1 MLIAAI
7 LLVSNFTVIEAQP
20 LQQQMTNQ
28 PGEIE
33 NGRTT
38 TPPGATPVSTTTFQS
53 INDSFRVEVPS
64 GWIIQD
70 IDNTGPALLE
80 ESRQG
85 YGMLAQLCP
94 EEQQQGATVLPNA
107 TGGSGGS
114 TNTISSINASSC
126 IGARDVIHIVRY
138 PDLEIRMQPANNITT
153 YYLQKLEEVG
163 YRGIQAVSSTDT
175 TVNIINPQT
184 NQTIAIVP
192 AKFAEIIYSTIVTP
206 DEVSKGYF
214 ILTATNLT
222 APNVGT
228 TKGYSVFYEV
238 GSATAEA
245 EITRTLPAA
254 VEEVF
259 GSFELIAEAPEEV
272 IAEQTIVQTEQTVQE
287 DGFGQVLQIQ
297 CSPSYPGV
305 CIPPPPP
312 DLNCGDIGFSNFTV
326 LSPDPHGFDGNDND
340 GIGCDL
346 PGGPGG
352 DNGGEGGGG
361 DDEDGGDDNSG
372 GGDNSCHPSYPDVC
386 IPPPPPDLN
395 CDDEGV
401 PENFE
406 VSGSDPHGF
415 DGDNDGIGCES
426 ESNAPDEP
434 EGGGDDDN
442 GGDSDNGGEG
452 EDDGGDDGGGGEPE
466 PEPEPEP
473 GDGGEGGEGGEPEP
487 EPGDGGEGGGDE
499 PT

>member
-1 MLIAAI
+1 MSMMVLIAII
-7 LLVSNFTVIEAQP
+7 LLSSNFTIINAQS
-20 LQQQMTNQ
+20 LQQQQMSSQ
-28 PGEIE
+28 L
-33 NGRTT
+33 
-38 TPPGATPVSTTTFQS
+38 GAAATTFQS
-53 INDSFRVEVPS
+53 IDDSFRVEVPS

-70 IDNTGPALLE
+70 IDNTGAALLE

-94 EEQQQGATVLPNA
+94 VEQQQQQQGATVLPNA

-114 TNTISSINASSC
+114 TNTISSINASRC
-126 IGARDVIHIVRY
+126 LGALDVIHIVRY
-138 PDLEIRMQPANNITT
+138 PDLEIRMQPADNITT

-163 YRGIQAVSSTDT
+163 YVGIQAVSSTDT

-184 NQTIAIVP
+184 NQTIATVP

-206 DEVSKGYF
+206 DEVGKGYF

-259 GSFELIAEAPEEV
+259 GSFELIAAAPEEV
-272 IAEQTIVQTEQTVQE
+272 IAEQQATTVITEQTEQTVQGG
-287 DGFGQVLQIQ
+287 GFGQVIQ
-297 CSPSYPGV
+297 SECDPSYPNV

-312 DLNCGDIGFSNFTV
+312 DLNCDDIDARNFTV
-326 LSPDPHGFDGNDND
+326 LSPDPHGFDGDND

-352 DNGGEGGGG
+352 DNVGDGDGS
-361 DDEDGGDDNSG
+361 DDEDDGDDNGG

-401 PENFE
+401 PEDIR
-406 VSGSDPHGF
+406 VVGSDPHGF
-415 DGDNDGIGCES
+415 DGNDNDGIGCES
-426 ESNAPDEP
+426 ESDAPDN
-434 EGGGDDDN
+434 DDN
-442 GGDSDNGGEG
+442 GGDDGDGDN
-452 EDDGGDDGGGGEPE
+452 GGGGEPEPEPGDGGDGGENGEGGELE

-473 GDGGEGGEGGEPEP
+473 GDGG
-487 EPGDGGEGGGDE
+487 GEGGGDE

>member
-1 MLIAAI
+1 MALTVLIAII
-7 LLVSNFTVIEAQP
+7 LLASNFTIIRAQP
-20 LQQQMTNQ
+20 IQQQVTSQ
-28 PGEIE
+28 GGEIE
-33 NGRTT
+33 SGTT
-38 TPPGATPVSTTTFQS
+38 TIPPGAAVSTTTFQS
-53 INDSFRVEVPS
+53 IDDSFRVEVPS

-70 IDNTGPALLE
+70 VDNTGSSSLSE
-80 ESRQG
+80 ETAQG
-85 YGMLAQLCP
+85 YGMLAHLCSV
-94 EEQQQGATVLPNA
+94 EQQQQGAATVLPNA
-107 TGGSGGS
+107 TGGGGS
-114 TNTISSINASSC
+114 TNTISSINASRC
-126 IGARDVIHIVRY
+126 LGAQDVIHILRY
-138 PDLEIRMQPANNITT
+138 PDLETRIQPANNITT

-163 YRGIQAVSSTDT
+163 YGGIQTLNSVDT
-175 TVNIINPQT
+175 TVNITDPQT
-184 NQTIAIVP
+184 NQTIATVP
-192 AKFAEIIYSTIVTP
+192 AKFAEITYSTNVAP
-206 DEVSKGYF
+206 DEISKGYF

-222 APNVGT
+222 APDIGT

-259 GSFELIAEAPEEV
+259 SSFELIAAPEV
-272 IAEQTIVQTEQTVQE
+272 VTEQTIVQTEQTTQAG
-287 DGFGQVLQIQ
+287 GFGQVIQ
-297 CSPSYPGV
+297 SECSPSYPGV

-312 DLNCGDIGFSNFTV
+312 DLNCDDIGVSNFTV
-326 LSPDPHGFDGNDND
+326 LSADPHGFDGNDND

-346 PGGPGG
+346 LGDPGDVIG
-352 DNGGEGGGG
+352 DG
-361 DDEDGGDDNSG
+361 DSSGDVDDG

-395 CDDEGV
+395 CGDEGV

-426 ESNAPDEP
+426 ESDAPDEP
-434 EGGGDDDN
+434 GDDADDDN
-442 GGDSDNGGEG
+442 GGENG
-452 EDDGGDDGGGGEPE
+452 DGDDGGGEEPE

-473 GDGGEGGEGGEPEP
+473 GDGGDGGEGGEPEP

>member
-1 MLIAAI
+1 MSITVLIAAI
-7 LLVSNFTVIEAQP
+7 LLASNFTIIEAQP

-38 TPPGATPVSTTTFQS
+38 TPPGATAVSTTTMFQS
-53 INDSFRVEVPS
+53 IDDSFRVEVPS

-94 EEQQQGATVLPNA
+94 EEQQQQQGATVLPNA

-114 TNTISSINASSC
+114 TNTISSINASRC
-126 IGARDVIHIVRY
+126 LGALDVIHIVRY
-138 PDLEIRMQPANNITT
+138 PDLEIRMQPTDNITT
-153 YYLQKLEEVG
+153 YYLQKLQEVG
-163 YRGIQAVSSTDT
+163 YLGIQTLNSVDM
-175 TVNIINPQT
+175 TVNITNPQT
-184 NQTIAIVP
+184 NQTIATVP
-192 AKFAEIIYSTIVTP
+192 AKFVEIIYSTNVNP
-206 DEVSKGYF
+206 DEVGKGYF

-254 VEEVF
+254 VAHVF
-259 GSFELIAEAPEEV
+259 GSFELIAAASEEV

-312 DLNCGDIGFSNFTV
+312 DLAERRPPNNQQ
-326 LSPDPHGFDGNDND
+326 PH
-340 GIGCDL
+340 I
-346 PGGPGG
+346 
-352 DNGGEGGGG
+352 
-361 DDEDGGDDNSG
+361 
-372 GGDNSCHPSYPDVC
+372 
-386 IPPPPPDLN
+386 
-395 CDDEGV
+395 
-401 PENFE
+401 
-406 VSGSDPHGF
+406 
-415 DGDNDGIGCES
+415 
-426 ESNAPDEP
+426 
-434 EGGGDDDN
+434 
-442 GGDSDNGGEG
+442 
-452 EDDGGDDGGGGEPE
+452 
-466 PEPEPEP
+466 
-473 GDGGEGGEGGEPEP
+473 
-487 EPGDGGEGGGDE
+487 
-499 PT
+499 